1 MSAQAARP
9 DASSLDSGP
18 DHTIAAAGCSYPAS
32 SSARCRRLHRT
43 RLTGE
48 VTVANHND
56 ALKRNRQNIVR
67 RARNRHYRTMMRTQ
81 IKKLNAAIDSGDA
94 AAAQAALPAT
104 VSLIQRVAG
113 KGIIHRRQA
122 ALR

>member
-1 MSAQAARP
+1 M
-9 DASSLDSGP
+9 
-18 DHTIAAAGCSYPAS
+18 
-32 SSARCRRLHRT
+32 
-43 RLTGE
+43 
-48 VTVANHND
+48 ANHND

-122 ALR
+122 ARRVSRLTSKVVALASA

>member
-1 MSAQAARP
+1 M
-9 DASSLDSGP
+9 
-18 DHTIAAAGCSYPAS
+18 
-32 SSARCRRLHRT
+32 
-43 RLTGE
+43 
-48 VTVANHND
+48 ANHND

-122 ALR
+122 ARRVSRLTNKVVALASA